1 MRFTQDPS
9 SSRNLIRSYG
19 PGEIRINDEI
29 FHHPL
34 IVGPSSI
41 APGPAVRDA
50 GELTAAHTA
59 DIVALA
65 PELVLVGTG
74 VRQVFPAA
82 EFGAQFL
89 RAGIGLEVMDTGAA
103 CRTFNVL
110 LTEQRRVVA
119 LLLV

>member
-1 MRFTQDPS
+1 MRFTQDS
-9 SSRNLIRSYG
+9 TSSRNLIRSYA
-19 PGEIRINDEI
+19 PGEVKINDKT
-29 FHHPL
+29 FHHSL

-41 APGPAVRDA
+41 APGPAVSDA
-50 GELTAAHTA
+50 GQLTAAHTA

-74 VRQVFPAA
+74 SRQVFPAA

-89 RAGIGLEVMDTGAA
+89 RAGIGFEVMDTGAA

-110 LTEQRRVVA
+110 ITEQRRVVA

>member
-1 MRFTQDPS
+1 MRFTQDTHS
-9 SSRNLIRSYG
+9 ARNLIRSYA
-19 PGEIRINDEI
+19 PGEIKINAET
-29 FHHPL
+29 FCHPV

-41 APGPAVRDA
+41 APGPAIGDA
-50 GELTAAHTA
+50 AELTIAHTA
-59 DIVALA
+59 GILELA

-74 VRQVFPAA
+74 IRQVFPAA

-89 RAGIGLEVMDTGAA
+89 RAGIGFEVMDTGAA

-110 LTEQRRVVA
+110 VTEQRRVVA

>member
-1 MRFTQDPS
+1 MRFTLDPRS
-9 SSRNLIRSYG
+9 ARNLIRSYA
-19 PGEIRINDEI
+19 PGEIKINDET
-29 FHHPL
+29 FRHAL

-41 APGPAVRDA
+41 APGPAIHDA
-50 GELTAAHTA
+50 SELAAAHTA

-65 PELVLVGTG
+65 PELVIVGTG

-89 RAGIGLEVMDTGAA
+89 RAGIGFEVMDTGAA

-110 LTEQRRVVA
+110 VTEERRVVA

>member
-1 MRFTQDPS
+1 MRFTQDSS
-9 SSRNLIRSYG
+9 SSRNLIRSYA
-19 PGEIRINDEI
+19 PGEIKINDEI
-29 FHHPL
+29 FRHSL

-41 APGPAVRDA
+41 QPGPAISDA
-50 GELTAAHTA
+50 GELTADHTA
-59 DIVALA
+59 NVVALA

-89 RAGIGLEVMDTGAA
+89 RAGIGFEVMDTGAA

-110 LTEQRRVVA
+110 VTEERRVVA

>member
-1 MRFTQDPS
+1 MRFTQDS
-9 SSRNLIRSYG
+9 SSTRNLIRSYA
-19 PGEIRINDEI
+19 PGEIRINDGI
-29 FHHPL
+29 FHYSL
-34 IVGPSSI
+34 IVGPASI
-41 APGPAVRDA
+41 TPGPAVTDA
-50 GELTAAHTA
+50 SELTAAHTA

-65 PELVLVGTG
+65 PEIVLVGTG

-89 RAGIGLEVMDTGAA
+89 RAGIGFEVMDTGAA

-110 LTEQRRVVA
+110 VTEQRRVVA

>member
-1 MRFTQDPS
+1 
-9 SSRNLIRSYG
+9 LIRAYA

-29 FHHPL
+29 FHHAL
-34 IVGPSSI
+34 IVGPASI
-41 APGPAVRDA
+41 ASGPAVSDA
-50 GELTAAHTA
+50 AELTAAHTA
-59 DIVALA
+59 DLIALA

-74 VRQVFPAA
+74 VRQVFPPP

-89 RAGIGLEVMDTGAA
+89 SAGIGFEVMDTGAA

-110 LTEQRRVVA
+110 VTEERRVVA

>member
-9 SSRNLIRSYG
+9 SSRNLIRSCA
-19 PGEIRINDEI
+19 PGETKIKDEI
-29 FHHPL
+29 LPPSL
-34 IVGPSSI
+34 PVGPASI
-41 APGPAVRDA
+41 AAGPAVSNA
-50 GELTAAHTA
+50 GELTADHTA
-59 DIVALA
+59 QIVALA
-65 PELVLVGTG
+65 PEPVLVGTG

-89 RAGIGLEVMDTGAA
+89 RAGIGFEVMDTGAA

-110 LTEQRRVVA
+110 VTEQRRVVA